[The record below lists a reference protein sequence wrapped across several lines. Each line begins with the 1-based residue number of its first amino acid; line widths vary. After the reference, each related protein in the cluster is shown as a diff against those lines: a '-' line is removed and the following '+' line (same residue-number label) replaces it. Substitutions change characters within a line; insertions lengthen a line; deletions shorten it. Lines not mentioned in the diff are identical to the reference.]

1 MPGPSTT
8 AFDIDG
14 MGTVSPGRIRVS
26 MGLKLRVR
34 RVFLLEIERQVG
46 L

>member
-14 MGTVSPGRIRVS
+14 IGSVSPGRIRVG

-34 RVFLLEIERQVG
+34 KVFLLEIKLLVG